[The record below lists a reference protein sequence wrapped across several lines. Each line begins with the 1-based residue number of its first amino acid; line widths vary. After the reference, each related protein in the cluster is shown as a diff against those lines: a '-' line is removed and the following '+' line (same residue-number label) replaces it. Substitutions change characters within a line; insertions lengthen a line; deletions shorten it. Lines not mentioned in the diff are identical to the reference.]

1 MKEDSEECESETICL
16 KSEMNVLCLNV
27 VIISIIPK
35 RKKEEGQFL
44 MKKNSNLQLIK
55 ILVLRISLVH
65 KNRIRRGE
73 KIKMK

>member
-44 MKKNSNLQLIK
+44 MKKK
-55 ILVLRISLVH
+55 FKFAAH
-65 KNRIRRGE
+65 KNPSFAHILST
-73 KIKMK
+73 